1 MKIAVCLKEVLDA
14 RLPVKVEP
22 GSGQIRQT
30 GPEQVTTLNPADRR
44 ALEAAMQLRHENPGA
59 RVEAFTVGDASGCE
73 ALYVALARGVD
84 YVQRL
89 ESSTPFAGPPY
100 TAALLATRLEA
111 ERSDLICCGDE
122 TLDNSSAIVGPLL
135 AEMLDLPQVTGVVR
149 IHSSDK
155 KHLLV
160 ERSLDHGNR
169 ELVEMELPGLITV
182 KPEGIDTTY
191 ISFRRLEEARR
202 REIPVQLC
210 EYRNG
215 QWQSP
220 QWPERQAQ
228 TAPRARVKKAFTPD
242 AKVSPAERMRLIMAG
257 GMAPQDSKS
266 KSSVIEGDAEYV
278 SEQLYRFLKHHEFL

>member
-1 MKIAVCLKEVLDA
+1 
-14 RLPVKVEP
+14 
-22 GSGQIRQT
+22 
-30 GPEQVTTLNPADRR
+30 
-44 ALEAAMQLRHENPGA
+44 
-59 RVEAFTVGDASGCE
+59 
-73 ALYVALARGVD
+73 VD

-89 ESSTPFAGPPY
+89 ESGSVLAGPPY

-111 ERSDLICCGDE
+111 EKFDLICCGDE

-149 IHSSDK
+149 IHRSSK

-160 ERSLDHGNR
+160 ERNIDHGNR

-191 ISFRRLEEARR
+191 ISFRRLEEARS

-210 EYRNG
+210 EYHDG

-220 QWPERQAQ
+220 LWPERQARI
-228 TAPRARVKKAFTPD
+228 APRARVKKAFTPD
-242 AKVSPAERMRLIMAG
+242 SKISPAERMRLIMAG